1 VKLTGSKMSLFQKC
15 QWWARPDVIVK
26 DRPLS
31 SSEANLGK
39 AVHAAIETHI
49 LGSGTAETFGADA
62 EVVNRMLWAWQD
74 SQWSGIKWEP
84 EVAFA
89 YDPATGSARTLGRG
103 REAYVN
109 AGPTEITGTVDAIYQ
124 DGTQITIA
132 DWKTGRQSGLQ
143 SAEEN
148 AQLRFYA
155 LCAARAYGAESV
167 RVLVVRVGEGGTQHS
182 EAVLDDFDLAAFED
196 EFRARLKTIPQARPQ
211 NGHHCTYCPA
221 VSVCPATAIA
231 EETLVPTEPRP
242 IGIQGP
248 QHASWLLHRLRAIEA
263 RCEEMREILKQ
274 YVDTVGPIP
283 LEDGKVWT
291 KGEQVRESIA
301 LDTPEMASALKILED
316 HQVIGAVETK
326 RSVSKADIER
336 MLRDQGK
343 KGKEL
348 KSAIESIY
356 GDLRATGVIRSK
368 TVTVYADRDVK

>member
-1 VKLTGSKMSLFQKC
+1 MALFQKC

-26 DRPLS
+26 DRPVS
-31 SSEANLGK
+31 STEANLGK
-39 AVHAAIETHI
+39 AVHAAIESHI
-49 LGSGTAETFGADA
+49 IGEQKAETFGADVD
-62 EVVNRMLWAWQD
+62 VVNRMLWAWQD
-74 SQWSGIKWEP
+74 SQWSSMKWEA
-84 EVAFA
+84 EVAFG
-89 YDPATGSARTLGRG
+89 YDPATGSARALGRG
-103 REAYVN
+103 REAYSN
-109 AGPTEITGTVDAIYQ
+109 ATPSEITGTVDAILKE
-124 DGTQITIA
+124 DGQVTIA
-132 DWKTGRQSGLQ
+132 DWKTGRQFGLQ

-155 LCAARAYGAESV
+155 LCAARAFGADSV
-167 RVLVVRVGEGGTQHS
+167 RILVVRVNEAGTQHT
-182 EAVLDDFDLAAFED
+182 EAVLDTFDLAAFES
-196 EFRARLKTIPQARPQ
+196 EFLGRLKTIPQARPQ
-211 NGHHCTYCPA
+211 QGNHCTYCPA
-221 VSVCPATAIA
+221 VTVCPATAIA

-242 IGIQGP
+242 IGIQSP
-248 QHASWLLHRLRAIEA
+248 QHAAWLLHRLRAIEA
-263 RCEEMREILKQ
+263 RCEEMKEVLKQ

-283 LEDGKVWT
+283 IDDGKVWA

-348 KSAIESIY
+348 KAAIESLY

>member
-1 VKLTGSKMSLFQKC
+1 VKLTGSKMSLFAKC
-15 QWWARPDVIVK
+15 QWWARPEVVVK
-26 DRPLS
+26 DRQLS
-31 SSEANLGK
+31 STEANLGK

-49 LGSGTAETFGADA
+49 LGSGTAETFGAEVD
-62 EVVNRMLWAWQD
+62 VVNRMLWAWQD

-84 EVAFA
+84 EVAFG
-89 YDPATGSARTLGRG
+89 YDPTTGSARVLGRG
-103 REAYVN
+103 RESYKN
-109 AGPTEITGTVDAIYQ
+109 AAAIEITGTIDAVYREGSQ
-124 DGTQITIA
+124 VTIA
-132 DWKTGRQSGLQ
+132 DWKTGRQAGLQ

-155 LCAARAYGAESV
+155 LCAARAYGADSV
-167 RVLVVRVGEGGTQHS
+167 RILVVRVGEGGTQHT

-196 EFRARLKTIPQARPQ
+196 ELRARLKTIPQARPQ
-211 NGHHCTYCPA
+211 QGNYCNYCPA
-221 VSVCPATAIA
+221 VTVRPATAIA

-248 QHASWLLHRLRAIEA
+248 QHAAWLLHRLRAIEA
-263 RCEEMREILKQ
+263 RCEEMKEILKQ
-274 YVDTVGPIP
+274 YVDTNGPIP
-283 LEDGKVWT
+283 IEDGKVWA

-301 LDTPEMASALKILED
+301 LDTPEMASALKVLED